1 MVGGMSGRLVI
12 VDHPLLRHELTTL
25 RDRQTPPPAFRGAM
39 RRAGALLAMAALA
52 DLPLSARHIET
63 PVSAMEAPVLAG
75 EVVLVAILRAGVGL
89 LDGMLDLVPEAR
101 VGHVGL
107 YRDHATLRPV
117 DYYVNL
123 PEGLADASVL
133 VVDPMLATAGSAIR
147 AVDLVESAGARDVRM
162 AALVAAP
169 EGVRALHAAHADV
182 PLFVGA
188 VDERLNEHGYIVPG
202 LGDAGD
208 RLFGTG

>member
-1 MVGGMSGRLVI
+1 MTGRLVV
-12 VDHPLLRHELTTL
+12 VDHPLLLHALTAM
-25 RDRQTPPPAFRGAM
+25 RDRETAPPAFRAAM
-39 RRAGALLAMAALA
+39 RRAGALLAAAALA
-52 DLPLSARHIET
+52 DLPLARRPIET
-63 PVSAMEAPVLAG
+63 PVGPTEAPVLAG
-75 EVVLVAILRAGVGL
+75 GIVLVAILRAGVGL

-101 VGHVGL
+101 VGHVGV
-107 YRDHATLRPV
+107 YRDPATLGPV
-117 DYYVNL
+117 EYYLTL
-123 PEGLADASVL
+123 PGGLADAAVL
-133 VVDPMLATAGSAIR
+133 VVDPMLATGGSAIR
-147 AVDLVESAGARDVRM
+147 AIGRVKEAGARDVRM

-182 PLFVGA
+182 PLYAGA